1 MRCLCKGKSN
11 DLLQAIVRMVYTKL
25 VVCEVM
31 NGAIDSNFMYISIG
45 TVMREI
51 LAKEDCFHLW
61 PFRPDSHKSDSSKQR
76 DSPDRDLEQQLS
88 ALYSHVVAMARF
100 YANEE
105 AERTSVVA
113 LMVKDHWEAIKQ
125 KAVNAALSLL
135 RRATFLM
142 KAVRS
147 LPNVNTPSFI
157 INTHLQSW
165 RDV

>member
-1 MRCLCKGKSN
+1 
-11 DLLQAIVRMVYTKL
+11 MVYTKL

-31 NGAIDSNFMYISIG
+31 NGAVDSNFMHISVG

-51 LAKEDCFHLW
+51 LTKEDCFQLW
-61 PFRPDSHKSDSSKQR
+61 PYRPDSHGSDSSKQR
-76 DSPDRDLEQQLS
+76 DSPDRDLEQQLA

-113 LMVKDHWEAIKQ
+113 LMVKDRWEAIKQ

-135 RRATFLM
+135 RRATLLI

-147 LPNVNTPSFI
+147 FPNLKTPSYDITMLGCIPGETLNSTLVKQTPF
-157 INTHLQSW
+157 SA
-165 RDV
+165 